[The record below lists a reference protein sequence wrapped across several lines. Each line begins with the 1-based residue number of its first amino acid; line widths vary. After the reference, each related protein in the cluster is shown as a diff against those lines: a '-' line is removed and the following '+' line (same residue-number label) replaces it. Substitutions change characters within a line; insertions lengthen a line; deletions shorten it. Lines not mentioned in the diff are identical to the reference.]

1 MKTTKLIT
9 ALVALNFILF
19 ISVDSVAKPFNRH
32 TGDII
37 KTETLNQIAALKNNF
52 GSAVSTALSTN
63 EFSHLRFDV
72 TKYINESETAE
83 VSLNLNEYL
92 RFDVSKYAGTS
103 ESEISEMPLENEFE
117 YLRFDVTNF
126 AGNANLSEM
135 PESGFEYLHF
145 DVNKYSGS
153 NAGETEELPLD

>member
-9 ALVALNFILF
+9 ALVTLNFILF
-19 ISVDSVAKPFNRH
+19 ISVVSIAKPSSIH